1 MHYDTQ
7 REQHNEGVRKRR
19 REGLIKQLNNAVEDM
34 DNEDLNKLVIA
45 AEDWDHVV
53 AVVNTIRAMGS
64 N

>member
-19 REGLIKQLNNAVEDM
+19 REGLLKQLDKAVSEM
-34 DNEDLNKLVIA
+34 GNEDLDKLVIA

-53 AVVNTIRAMGS
+53 AVINTIRAMGK